1 MGTEELLINRIEI
14 DLKKL
19 RKKIAEI
26 KDLQIKSRLERLEK
40 INPFMYEDLNGQL
53 NELINPVFK
62 FEENYQ
68 LSESAKKFNSL
79 FKN

>member
-1 MGTEELLINRIEI
+1 MGTEELLIKRIEV

-19 RKKIAEI
+19 RKKVAEI

-53 NELINPVFK
+53 ENLINPVFK

>member
-1 MGTEELLINRIEI
+1 MGTEELLIKRIEI
-14 DLKKL
+14 DLKL
-19 RKKIAEI
+19 LKKKKADI
-26 KDLQIKSRLERLEK
+26 KNLQIKSRLERLEK

-53 NELINPVFK
+53 NDLINPVFN
-62 FEENYQ
+62 FEEYYQ

>member
-19 RKKIAEI
+19 RKKVAEI

-53 NELINPVFK
+53 ENLINPVFK